1 MINSKSRTIEKFQKW
16 FKSNKIKVIKWLGL
30 VVKSLSAVIVI
41 VGVVS
46 AVCALISTESSNN
59 AWYSTVA
66 IKWTL
71 AGSSIGFISTFADW
85 WLGNL
90 RSEKTKL
97 EKENSDKKIAEL
109 EKKLQEQQEQ
119 TVTMQKILTTIQKNQ
134 LKQKEKQE

>member
-90 RSEKTKL
+90 SSEKL
-97 EKENSDKKIAEL
+97 N
-109 EKKLQEQQEQ
+109 
-119 TVTMQKILTTIQKNQ
+119 
-134 LKQKEKQE
+134 